1 MINNFLYQMNFSFV
15 ERPTITDYYHD
26 NNGNYLT
33 IYYPSLKENNK
44 ITLNIFYID
53 GSTTKE
59 LKFKSINYFSSYL
72 YKQYNQFWK
81 TGKCELNNGIH

>member
-15 ERPTITDYYHD
+15 ERPTVTDYYHD
-26 NNGNYLT
+26 NSGNHLT

-53 GSTTKE
+53 TDVKKE
-59 LKFKSINYFSSYL
+59 LKFKSINHFSSYL
-72 YKQYNQFWK
+72 YKQYHKFWK
-81 TGKCELNNGIH
+81 TGKCELNNGVH